1 MRNKM
6 MYKTTNWYLKL
17 RLAYDKHLLKWKK
30 RYEFQ
35 VSMKNKYKKKYLEVV
50 DKL

>member
-1 MRNKM
+1 MRNQM

-35 VSMKNKYKKKYLEVV
+35 VSMKNKYKKKYLELV